1 MSYTEKIIKTFSQT
15 QLLFQYVMYEVVK
28 SWKMSFYFYIKS
40 DSFVGK
46 MASFEDREKKKR
58 VGIGCERGAKW

>member
-1 MSYTEKIIKTFSQT
+1 MEYVKYHQNFKQT
-15 QLLFQYVMYEVVK
+15 QFFFQYVMYEVVK

-46 MASFEDREKKKR
+46 MASFEDREKMKR